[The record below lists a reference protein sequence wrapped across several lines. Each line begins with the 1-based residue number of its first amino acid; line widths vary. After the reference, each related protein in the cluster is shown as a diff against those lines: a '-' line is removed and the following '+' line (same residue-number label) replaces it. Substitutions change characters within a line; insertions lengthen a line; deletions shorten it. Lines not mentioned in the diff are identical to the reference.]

1 MTAWDPYTDADW
13 LRVFPLA
20 GRVGFRL
27 TGEADVHTVEILRRA
42 TAELP
47 PEAREIH
54 LQLASLEFIDVA
66 AARQLVALAER
77 PARPRIILHYPPP
90 ILLWLIRLVWPGSL
104 DRFSVHGERAAE
116 EPRLAGGPDRS
127 APWSP
132 LRPLAHRLANDG
144 L

>member
-54 LQLASLEFIDVA
+54 LQLASLEFMDVA
-66 AARQLVALAER
+66 ALRQLVALAER
-77 PARPRIILHYPPP
+77 PAHPRIVLHSPPP
-90 ILLWLIRLVWPGSL
+90 ILLWLISLLWPDSL
-104 DRFSVHGERAAE
+104 DRFSVRAERV
-116 EPRLAGGPDRS
+116 GC
-127 APWSP
+127 
-132 LRPLAHRLANDG
+132 
-144 L
+144 